1 MEHAVG
7 MSVSEIRLAG
17 VYLEKILKQTDSSI
31 WMRPK
36 TFRRGH
42 VRHVSCFGTHRQEY
56 TIGLLRWDPG
66 LCGLLRAGWSAD
78 SGAWLHAR
86 PAGSWEQEI
95 NWCLECMSE
104 FGVGIFYHFYRAGLL
119 WVSFTPFQTSYF
131 SYLRLLRAGMGSDCS
146 TGQMLGFL
154 RPFVSVDLLLQN
166 TCVFPAHQTW
176 WLVAFFQS
184 GNWWP
189 GGGSSAKICR
199 QYPEVLWE
207 CCFYC
212 SLAAYWLADWCD
224 TCFNPRSVVV
234 LRWLAACCLLCCCR
248 IEARNLLDSWK

>member
-1 MEHAVG
+1 MEHAGG

-36 TFRRGH
+36 TFPPWTCSTCFMLWYPPTGIYNWPSSVGSWPLWAASCRM
-42 VRHVSCFGTHRQEY
+42 VSWFGSMASCKACRV
-56 TIGLLRWDPG
+56 
-66 LCGLLRAGWSAD
+66 LRARNQLVSRMYEW
-78 SGAWLHAR
+78 
-86 PAGSWEQEI
+86 
-95 NWCLECMSE
+95 
-104 FGVGIFYHFYRAGLL
+104 VGTFYHFYRAVLL

-176 WLVAFFQS
+176 WLAASFQS

-189 GGGSSAKICR
+189 GGGSSA
-199 QYPEVLWE
+199 
-207 CCFYC
+207 
-212 SLAAYWLADWCD
+212 
-224 TCFNPRSVVV
+224 
-234 LRWLAACCLLCCCR
+234 
-248 IEARNLLDSWK
+248 